1 MKFSKNLKKKDKE
14 LYIKICTK
22 IWGCVPIDVDWA
34 TRTNIYKSALK
45 KEIELVDKHETKS
58 EKN

>member
-1 MKFSKNLKKKDKE
+1 MKFSKNLKKKEKE
-14 LYIKICTK
+14 LYIKVCTK

-34 TRTNIYKSALK
+34 IRTNIYKAALE
-45 KEIELVDKHETKS
+45 KETGLVSKQEAKV